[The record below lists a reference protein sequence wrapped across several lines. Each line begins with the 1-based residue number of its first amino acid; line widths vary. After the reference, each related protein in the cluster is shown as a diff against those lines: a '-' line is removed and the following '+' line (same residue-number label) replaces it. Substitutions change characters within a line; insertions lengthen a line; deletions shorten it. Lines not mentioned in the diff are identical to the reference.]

1 MLRTRSR
8 TEERTFQ
15 PVFDFLPPASRAEHL
30 FRIDRE
36 LASDEAGL
44 MNQARAALKAYD
56 AAKRLDDHKQCGDL
70 RERLDAIA
78 MRLPLDDEEDDAEE
92 RLTRLLAAA
101 PGKVP
106 LWGQKGGFIITCKFR
121 SGVTCRAVIRSSMDG
136 LNASAFDWDGMFLT
150 ATGYFELYVNEVR
163 DRSVKQ
169 VALAAIRERQNNLR
183 RAEPLVPLV
192 DTVWEA
198 DPETGLDQRC
208 EVPGQPDAD
217 DQDWQPGGWLY
228 QLKQESS
235 DPDAKR
241 LRLTAEGQ
249 AVIDRRDRE

>member
-8 TEERTFQ
+8 TEERAFQ
-15 PVFDFLPPASRAEHL
+15 PVFDFMPPASREEHF
-30 FRIDRE
+30 FRIARE
-36 LASDEAGL
+36 LPSDEAGL
-44 MNQARAALKAYD
+44 MNQARADLKAYD
-56 AAKRLDDHKQCGDL
+56 AAMRRDDREGCGQLRQRLDM
-70 RERLDAIA
+70 IA
-78 MRLPLDDEEDDAEE
+78 QRLPPLDEEDYDAED
-92 RLTRLLAAA
+92 RLARLLAAA

-106 LWGQKGGFIITCKFR
+106 LWGQKGGFMITCKFR
-121 SGVTCRAVIRSSMDG
+121 FGVTCRVVIRSDIDG
-136 LNASAFDWDGMFLT
+136 LNASAFDWDGLFMT
-150 ATGYFELYVNEVR
+150 ATGYLELYVDQVR
-163 DRSVKQ
+163 GRTVKQ
-169 VALAAIRERQNNLR
+169 AAIAAISQRQKNLR

-192 DTVWEA
+192 DDIWQ
-198 DPETGLDQRC
+198 DGQRC

-241 LRLTAEGQ
+241 LRLAVEGQ